1 MSTSN
6 APIIA
11 VNPPNPSGYG
21 YWEMKDVIR
30 KFTWRSFFVTVGL
43 LILLFLFNFVF
54 VKVQAAGKTAPKMAP
69 IVKLS
74 IEQLPPPSS
83 EDQAEVAPP
92 PPTQQIINT
101 GPASRA
107 GTPVAVPDA
116 QITPDM
122 QDFAAMDEVSRAS
135 AAGGDGLDL
144 GGFSSNIDFDA
155 KEQVKVTVREEE
167 PAPDDFIPVEK
178 EPGVDLVKLQ
188 QLIKYPDMARRASV
202 EGQVIVRVLV
212 DAKGKVKK
220 TLIEYTDNELLNDAA
235 LKAIQEYGTFTPA
248 IQNEQPIMC
257 WVSIPIRFRLR

>member
-1 MSTSN
+1 MSASN
-6 APIIA
+6 APIA
-11 VNPPNPSGYG
+11 VEPPQPSGYG

-30 KFTWRSFFVTVGL
+30 RFTWRAFIITISL
-43 LILLFLFNFVF
+43 LVLLFVFNFVF
-54 VKVQAAGKTAPKMAP
+54 NKVQAARNTAPKIAP

-83 EDQAEVAPP
+83 EDQAELAPP

-101 GPASRA
+101 GPAARA

-135 AAGGDGLDL
+135 AEGGDGLDL
-144 GGFSSNIDFDA
+144 GGFSSNIDFNA
-155 KEQVKVTVREEE
+155 EEQVKITERVEE
-167 PAPDDFIPVEK
+167 PAPDEFIPVEK
-178 EPGVDLVKLQ
+178 EPGVDLGKLQ
-188 QLIKYPDMARRASV
+188 SLIKYPDMARRAGV

-212 DAKGKVKK
+212 DAKGKAKK

-235 LKAIQEYGTFTPA
+235 VKAIQEYGTFTPA